1 MDFAYLENV
10 VAGDRGVIA
19 EILQMYCEQAALWQ
33 ARLAGP
39 DGTGPDDDW
48 RDVVH
53 TIKGASRGIGA
64 VALGDVCE
72 RVEREGVAG
81 VADVRAA
88 VDVTVAAIRGYLG
101 R

>member
-1 MDFAYLENV
+1 MDFGYLESIA
-10 VAGDRGVIA
+10 AGDRGVVA
-19 EILQMYCEQAALWQ
+19 EVLALYCEQAALWQ

-39 DGTGPDDDW
+39 DADW

-72 RVEREGVAG
+72 RAEHEGEAG
-81 VADVRAA
+81 VPDVRAA
-88 VDVTVAAIRGYLG
+88 VEAAVAEIRGYLG
-101 R
+101 G

>member
-1 MDFAYLENV
+1 MDFAYLETV
-10 VAGDRGVIA
+10 MAGDRGVIA
-19 EILQMYCEQAALWQ
+19 EVLALYCEQAALWQ
-33 ARLAGP
+33 ARLAR
-39 DGTGPDDDW
+39 PDDDW

-72 RVEREGVAG
+72 RVEREGESG
-81 VADVRAA
+81 MPDLRAA
-88 VDVTVAAIRGYLG
+88 VDETVAAIRGYLG

>member
-33 ARLAGP
+33 ARLA
-39 DGTGPDDDW
+39 GPDDDW